1 MTVAPRL
8 EVFVGIPAWLV
19 AGYAIYLSWSG
30 EPMLFWGPVGMVVFA
45 AVWLFGFLSKER
57 EFFK

>member
-1 MTVAPRL
+1 MSVARRL
-8 EVFVGIPAWLV
+8 EVFVGIPAWLLGTHATFV
-19 AGYAIYLSWSG
+19 AWNG
-30 EPMLFWGPVGMVVFA
+30 EPMPIWGPLGLIVFA